1 MTDGTK
7 GTQPSGSIKGLKE
20 GQWYEI
26 VISQE
31 KQLVLKNKL
40 LKNGDQ
46 KNYDFAGWLLL

>member
-7 GTQPSGSIKGLKE
+7 GTQPSGSIKGLEE

-31 KQLVLKNKL
+31 KQLVKNKL
-40 LKNGDQ
+40 LK
-46 KNYDFAGWLLL
+46 K

>member
-31 KQLVLKNKL
+31 KQLVKNKL
-40 LKNGDQ
+40 L
-46 KNYDFAGWLLL
+46 